1 MEAVEEVEEPDGTF
15 TYTCLM
21 FDGGYLATLFDGFG
35 IGIYGKVTQT
45 ELRDLRDARNRID
58 LDDVRNLYDL
68 VSNKEAATFW
78 NKLLSPVEQRE
89 LGTVLPNVDTQ
100 LSWLSDILETEWLRY
115 HLWGPPSASPIT
127 STASATQKFLTTA
140 TSTSMALATS
150 ATSSA

>member
-58 LDDVRNLYDL
+58 LDDVRNLCDL

-78 NKLLSPVEQRE
+78 NKLLS
-89 LGTVLPNVDTQ
+89 PNVDTQ